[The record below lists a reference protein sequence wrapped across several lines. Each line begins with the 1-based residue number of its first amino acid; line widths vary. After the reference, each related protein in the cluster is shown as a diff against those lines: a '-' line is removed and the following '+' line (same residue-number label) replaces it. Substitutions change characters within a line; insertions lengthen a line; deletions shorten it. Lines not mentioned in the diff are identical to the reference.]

1 MANTNVVSES
11 TVNDTRNILQL
22 ITSDVKEIASGPDGN
37 QFIIAL
43 QKFMTSFLHSQ
54 RGPVGG
60 VEVDL
65 NGAYESFW
73 CGTYVDKSELK
84 PKLEIS
90 VIPVDYDEDS
100 SEPESIF
107 NADPPASS
115 PSHNAHSSI
124 YVINSESK
132 RSQDQEGVD
141 PKNSMYKTFRL
152 TSSRNK

>member
-1 MANTNVVSES
+1 MANINVVSES
-11 TVNDTRNILQL
+11 TDTQNILQL
-22 ITSDVKEIASGPDGN
+22 ITSDVEEIASGPDGN

-73 CGTYVDKSELK
+73 CGTHVNTSWLK

-90 VIPVDYDEDS
+90 AIPVDYDEDS

-107 NADPPASS
+107 NANPSASS
-115 PSHNAHSSI
+115 HSYNVHSPF
-124 YVINSESK
+124 YLTDFEPE
-132 RSQDQEGVD
+132 RSQDQEGAD
-141 PKNSMYKTFRL
+141 LKDSMYKTFRL
-152 TSSRNK
+152 TSSRSN